1 MIEPKETK
9 YAQLG
14 IRIDP
19 ELLTMLSDQAKKEE
33 RSMSQVVRLALRQYI
48 ASFKEEFDK

>member
-1 MIEPKETK
+1 MIEAKETK

-19 ELLTMLSDQAKKEE
+19 ELLTQLSDQAKKEE
-33 RSMSQVVRLALRQYI
+33 RSMSQVVRLAVRQYI
-48 ASFKEEFDK
+48 ASFREELDR